1 MSQHLPEKLD
11 HRVLIVDDNP
21 LNIDILV
28 EILGR
33 DHRIHVATSG
43 ALALKIVA
51 LEKPDLILLDV
62 VMPDMDGF
70 EVCRAL
76 QADPDS
82 RRIPVIFITSKDDA
96 VDETKG
102 FQAGCVDYITKPVNP
117 AIVRAR
123 VKTHLHLQTARQA
136 LEDQNQDLMEA
147 ARLRED
153 MERITRHDLKNPLTG
168 VFSGVELM
176 EGCTGLNE
184 EQLEYL
190 GIIKDSAHK
199 VLRLIN
205 FSLDLFK
212 MEQKIY
218 RPIPVDVD
226 VLETLRLIEKEFS
239 SMIRLKKSR
248 LDIQVNGRP
257 ARSGEVLLLKGE
269 PLLFYSM
276 LVNLVKNALEASP
289 TGTPVT
295 ISFRVQGREAD
306 IEIHNQGAVPRAIRA
321 DFFEKY
327 TTWGKNDGTGLGTY
341 SARLIAHTLKGDISM
356 ATSRESGTR
365 ITICLGREGQD
376 TIEDTPLQDARE
388 R

>member
-1 MSQHLPEKLD
+1 M
-11 HRVLIVDDNP
+11 RC
-21 LNIDILV
+21 
-28 EILGR
+28 GR
-33 DHRIHVATSG
+33 A
-43 ALALKIVA
+43 
-51 LEKPDLILLDV
+51 
-62 VMPDMDGF
+62 
-70 EVCRAL
+70 
-76 QADPDS
+76 QA
-82 RRIPVIFITSKDDA
+82 A
-96 VDETKG
+96 
-102 FQAGCVDYITKPVNP
+102 
-117 AIVRAR
+117 
-123 VKTHLHLQTARQA
+123 
-136 LEDQNQDLMEA
+136 
-147 ARLRED
+147 
-153 MERITRHDLKNPLTG
+153 
-168 VFSGVELM
+168 
-176 EGCTGLNE
+176 
-184 EQLEYL
+184 
-190 GIIKDSAHK
+190 
-199 VLRLIN
+199 
-205 FSLDLFK
+205 
-212 MEQKIY
+212 
-218 RPIPVDVD
+218 
-226 VLETLRLIEKEFS
+226 
-239 SMIRLKKSR
+239 
-248 LDIQVNGRP
+248 